1 MIVVRGSAMP
11 LAPQL
16 IAVFITAATPATA
29 APPVAET
36 GLSPA
41 KSADIARELMPR
53 SVEVA
58 PPMGFVRFCE
68 AGGIGC
74 NRDAAPSAAATPL
87 ASNDLLRLAK
97 RVNRSV
103 NNAMTFRDDR
113 TDRWERPSAGRK
125 NAWLQGDCEDYAI
138 EKRARLISAGFPADR
153 LFYAVGYR
161 RSVGLHAVLVA
172 RIDGRDLVLDNRT
185 PWVRPYS
192 EAPYTWVAH
201 QSSLTP
207 EKWFSSI
214 ALSQG

>member
-1 MIVVRGSAMP
+1 MP
-11 LAPQL
+11 LAPPL
-16 IAVFITAATPATA
+16 IAIFIAAATPAAA
-29 APPVAET
+29 APAAEI
-36 GLSPA
+36 GLSPE
-41 KSADIARELMPR
+41 KPVDIARELMPR
-53 SVEVA
+53 SVEVP
-58 PPMGFVRFCE
+58 PPMGFVRFCG

-74 NRDAAPSAAATPL
+74 NREAAPGAAAAPV
-87 ASNDLLRLAK
+87 AGDNLLRLAE

-103 NNAMTFRDDR
+103 NDAMTFRDDP
-113 TDRWERPSAGRK
+113 TDRWERPQAGRK
-125 NAWLQGDCEDYAI
+125 SAWLQGDCEDYAI
-138 EKRARLISAGFPADR
+138 EKRARLISAGFPPDR

-201 QSSLTP
+201 QSALTP